1 MKRNK
6 KLNWNRKEMELKRK
20 KNWIEIEKH
29 KKMSRENNS
38 QIDEIKIN
46 EKYMPILR
54 KSQT

>member
-1 MKRNK
+1 M
-6 KLNWNRKEMELKRK
+6 K